1 MFNLLYYK
9 YFHLCKYTTK
19 MKITTYTFI
28 ALLCILLCNTS
39 TSVAQE
45 RAENTVSIKGR
56 VIDDDSGKPLE
67 YASININNTNI
78 STVSNKE
85 GFFTLRI
92 PISARNYQ
100 LKVQYLGYINLTT
113 PVITLIDKEDNILRM
128 KAGSIHL
135 SEIEVVSGDGTRLV
149 REALSLINKNY
160 ENDPNMMVAFYRES
174 IKKGSNYISLVE
186 AVLDVYKES
195 YKSYRDDQARIYI
208 GRKATDINPND
219 TIFMKFQGGISDA
232 LLLDIAKHPE
242 FVFGENADEY
252 VFNIENIITMDNRP
266 HYVINFQPFPGIQ
279 DILFRGTIYLDA
291 ESLAFK
297 RVEFNMNVEGQKDA
311 ANIFIRRKPSSMR
324 VTAES
329 ASYIV
334 EYVENDGKWYFN
346 YSSTAV
352 KFRVR
357 WKQRFFGLFASTY
370 TIFSEIA
377 VTDRYEESV
386 QRFARKER
394 IRSSDVIAEKVEH
407 FINPEFWGDYTVIE
421 PDKEITNAIK
431 KLSDK
436 LQRRD

>member
-67 YASININNTNI
+67 YASITINNTNI